1 MQVFLLNSSR
11 IVHFETKNPALGI
24 GRATVFGTNA
34 ELVTPCK
41 VGRSQGVC
49 AAGTAKGCS
58 HPPEVV
64 AATGR

>member
-1 MQVFLLNSSR
+1 MQFFSN
-11 IVHFETKNPALGI
+11 ALGI
-24 GRATVFGTNA
+24 GRAMVLGTNA
-34 ELVTPCK
+34 ELVNPCQA
-41 VGRSQGVC
+41 GRPQGVC

>member
-1 MQVFLLNSSR
+1 MQFFSN
-11 IVHFETKNPALGI
+11 ALGI
-24 GRATVFGTNA
+24 GRAMVLGTNA
-34 ELVTPCK
+34 ELVNPCQA
-41 VGRSQGVC
+41 GRSQGVC

>member
-1 MQVFLLNSSR
+1 MFVIVFANFL
-11 IVHFETKNPALGI
+11 PALGI

-34 ELVTPCK
+34 ELVNPCQA
-41 VGRSQGVC
+41 GRSQGVC

-58 HPPEVV
+58 HPPEVD